1 MSRVKAFSIHLGISA
16 IIFLVLSFFIVF
28 IWYPSPYFSTDG
40 GWQGVRIVAA
50 VDFVIGPFLTLLVFK
65 SGKRGLKL
73 DLTVIGL
80 LQATALAWGVFIVH
94 DQRTALV
101 VFADGGFYSLNSDQI
116 WRAGDRAVTIAK
128 AAKSVPGYAFVR
140 LPEDNEF
147 LFTKKSLFPEKKKIA
162 RSTVPVY
169 LRGELF
175 EAIDK
180 SNIPVIIA
188 RGLDIQ
194 KLVRDRK
201 DDAEKLAEFLRAKN
215 RKLEDYAFL
224 PLRCRY
230 ANVLLV
236 LERTTG
242 EVIDSLAI
250 DPAPVFVF

>member
-1 MSRVKAFSIHLGISA
+1 MSRIKAFLIHLGISA
-16 IIFLVLSFFIVF
+16 IIFLVLLFFIVF

-40 GWQGVRIVAA
+40 GWQGIKIVAA
-50 VDFVIGPFLTLLVFK
+50 VDMVLGPLLTLIVFK

-128 AAKSVPGYAFVR
+128 AAKPVPGYAFVR
-140 LPEDNEF
+140 LPEDNKF
-147 LFTKKSLFPEKKKIA
+147 LFTQKKKVI
-162 RSTVPVY
+162 RSTIPVY
-169 LRGELF
+169 LRGELY

-180 SNIPVIIA
+180 SNIPLIIA
-188 RGLDIQ
+188 RGLDMQ

-201 DDAEKLAEFLRAKN
+201 DDAGKLVEFLRARN
-215 RKLEDYAFL
+215 GKLEDYAFL

-230 ANVLLV
+230 ANILLV

-250 DPAPVFVF
+250 DPAAAFVF

>member
-1 MSRVKAFSIHLGISA
+1 MSRIKAFLIHLGISA
-16 IIFLVLSFFIVF
+16 IIFLVLLFFIVF

-40 GWQGVRIVAA
+40 GWQGIKIVAA
-50 VDFVIGPFLTLLVFK
+50 VDMVLGPLLTLIVFK

-80 LQATALAWGVFIVH
+80 LQAAALAWGVFIVH

-128 AAKSVPGYAFVR
+128 AAKPVPGYAFVR
-140 LPEDNEF
+140 LPEDNKF
-147 LFTKKSLFPEKKKIA
+147 LFTQKKKVI

-169 LRGELF
+169 LRGELY

-180 SNIPVIIA
+180 SNIPLIIA
-188 RGLDIQ
+188 RGLDMQ

-201 DDAEKLAEFLRAKN
+201 DDAGKLVEFLRARN
-215 RKLEDYAFL
+215 GKLEDYAFL

-230 ANVLLV
+230 ANILLV

-250 DPAPVFVF
+250 DPAAAFVF

>member
-1 MSRVKAFSIHLGISA
+1 MSRIKAFLIHLGIST
-16 IIFLVLSFFIVF
+16 IIFLVLLFFIVF

-40 GWQGVRIVAA
+40 GWQGIKIVAA
-50 VDFVIGPFLTLLVFK
+50 VDMVLGPLLTLIVFK

-128 AAKSVPGYAFVR
+128 AAKPVPGYAFVR
-140 LPEDNEF
+140 LPEDNKF
-147 LFTKKSLFPEKKKIA
+147 LFTQKKKVI

-169 LRGELF
+169 LRGELY

-180 SNIPVIIA
+180 SNIPLIIA
-188 RGLDIQ
+188 RGLDMQ

-201 DDAEKLAEFLRAKN
+201 DDAGKLVEFLRARN
-215 RKLEDYAFL
+215 GKLEDYAFL

-230 ANVLLV
+230 ANILLV

-250 DPAPVFVF
+250 DPA